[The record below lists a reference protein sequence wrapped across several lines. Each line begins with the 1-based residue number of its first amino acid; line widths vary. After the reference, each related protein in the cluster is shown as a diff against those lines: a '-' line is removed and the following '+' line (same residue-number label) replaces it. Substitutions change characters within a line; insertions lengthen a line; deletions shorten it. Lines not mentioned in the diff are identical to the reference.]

1 MPFFG
6 PTGCPGPFRI
16 EMRVKDNEIIEA
28 VWGIRLPSDNP
39 RMIKYLMLNA
49 LTLETR
55 LLHIDWTAR
64 VGNAKSTS

>member
-6 PTGCPGPFRI
+6 PTGHPGPFRL

-28 VWGIRLPSDNP
+28 VWGIGLPSKS
-39 RMIKYLMLNA
+39 RREIRVLMLNA

-55 LLHIDWTAR
+55 SFVLDL
-64 VGNAKSTS
+64 VGGCNAKSTG

>member
-6 PTGCPGPFRI
+6 PTGCPGPFRL
-16 EMRVKDNEIIEA
+16 EMRIKDNGIIEA
-28 VWGIRLPSDNP
+28 VWGIGLPSDNP

-55 LLHIDWTAR
+55 LLHIETAR
-64 VGNAKSTS
+64 VGDAKSSG